1 MNKPTA
7 PRGRAFPLIPGLLFA
22 FTMVFCP
29 VADLR
34 PCLAQSNPERVL
46 QADFY
51 PEQGCPVGLTSVRSV
66 LEIDPFGAPTA
77 SKIYL
82 TYQNNSSKP
91 VAAVK
96 FRCRFSDATNKDR
109 GTFHAPDAY
118 PLSPGASRSHKW
130 KREGG
135 LSPNI
140 ASFQI
145 RVLQV
150 KYSDG
155 SMWESIKMQELSAGE
170 QPDGGSFGSATEQS
184 VQPPAQAVGQQDLS
198 AGQPAYNQYD
208 SSQQQSGQVQQQL
221 PYQQSPQQDAQGDY
235 DKSKELP
242 W

>member
-1 MNKPTA
+1 MI
-7 PRGRAFPLIPGLLFA
+7 LIPVGGLK
-22 FTMVFCP
+22 
-29 VADLR
+29 

-96 FRCRFSDATNKDR
+96 FRCRFSDSANKDR

-155 SMWESIKMQELSAGE
+155 SMWESIKMQELSNGE
-170 QPDGGSFGSATEQS
+170 QPDGGSFGSSTEQS
-184 VQPPAQAVGQQDLS
+184 VQAPGGQADMSG
-198 AGQPAYNQYD
+198 GQPAYQQYD
-208 SSQQQSGQVQQQL
+208 EQTQQPPAQIQQQP
-221 PYQQSPQQDAQGDY
+221 PYEQTPPPQQSDAY

>member
-1 MNKPTA
+1 MKKPTA
-7 PRGRAFPLIPGLLFA
+7 PRVFTLIPGLLFA
-22 FTMVFCP
+22 FTMVFSP
-29 VADLR
+29 VSDLQ
-34 PCLAQSNPERVL
+34 PVLAQSNPERVL

-51 PEQGCPVGLTSVRSV
+51 PEQGCPVALTSVRSV

-96 FRCRFSDATNKDR
+96 FRCRFSDAANKDR

-140 ASFQI
+140 ATFQI

-170 QPDGGSFGSATEQS
+170 QPDGGSFGSASE
-184 VQPPAQAVGQQDLS
+184 QAVQAPSGPAGGQPEMS
-198 AGQPAYNQYD
+198 GGQPAYNQYD
-208 SSQQQSGQVQQQL
+208 PTQQQSQPPAQQQ
-221 PYQQSPQQDAQGDY
+221 PGDQQTPQQDAQGGY
-235 DKSKELP
+235 DKNKELP

>member
-1 MNKPTA
+1 MNKPTK
-7 PRGRAFPLIPGLLFA
+7 PRGRVLPNFPGLLFA
-22 FTMVFCP
+22 FTMILIP
-29 VADLR
+29 VGDLK

-96 FRCRFSDATNKDR
+96 FRCRFSDSANKDR

-155 SMWESIKMQELSAGE
+155 SMWESIKMQELSNGE
-170 QPDGGSFGSATEQS
+170 QPDGGSFGSSTEQS
-184 VQPPAQAVGQQDLS
+184 VQAPSGQADMSG
-198 AGQPAYNQYD
+198 GQPAYQQYEQ
-208 SSQQQSGQVQQQL
+208 SQQQPPAQIQQQP
-221 PYQQSPQQDAQGDY
+221 PYEQTPPPQQSDAY

>member
-1 MNKPTA
+1 MI
-7 PRGRAFPLIPGLLFA
+7 LIPVGA
-22 FTMVFCP
+22 IK
-29 VADLR
+29 

-91 VAAVK
+91 LAAVK
-96 FRCRFSDATNKDR
+96 FRCRFSDSANKDR

-118 PLSPGASRSHKW
+118 PVPPGASRSHKW

-155 SMWESIKMQELSAGE
+155 SIWESVKMQELANGE

-184 VQPPAQAVGQQDLS
+184 VQAPSGQAEITG
-198 AGQPAYNQYD
+198 GQPAYSQDYYSN
-208 SSQQQSGQVQQQL
+208 QQQPSAQTQQQ
-221 PYQQSPQQDAQGDY
+221 PAYEQSPQQEQPGGY